1 MAKDQVLTV
10 DKVNNQI
17 AKLALQMEKG
27 EIDSI
32 TGQRI
37 ATVWGKL
44 LYGLQVQATIEN
56 QDRGLNIA
64 DQELELK
71 AEDQK
76 AIDDLLSTIK
86 TGLKDL
92 DKKPTK
98 PKTTKGGGKRCQ
110 KK

>member
-56 QDRGLNIA
+56 QDR
-64 DQELELK
+64 
-71 AEDQK
+71 AESQRK
-76 AIDDLLSTIK
+76 V
-86 TGLKDL
+86 
-92 DKKPTK
+92 
-98 PKTTKGGGKRCQ
+98 
-110 KK
+110 

>member
-56 QDRGLNIA
+56 KDRGLNMA
-64 DQELELK
+64 EQELELK

-76 AIDDLLSTIK
+76 AIDDLISTIK